1 MWSLLLFFSAVS
13 AQLGPGE
20 VTISQIT
27 YQGDGCPQGSVEA
40 IISADATVFTLLYS
54 SFVASSGP
62 GVAVS
67 ENIQQCSVIVDLN
80 HAHGYT
86 YTTLSL
92 DHRGYVSVPAGLN
105 AELSTTHFFKAKPN
119 NPNFHTVFP
128 GPYDNDYLVST
139 DNGVKERSQ
148 CGKKSRAIVNS
159 SLRLY
164 GGDTTTLAG
173 YISGDS
179 LDGNVGKTVKQSFH
193 LDWKTC

>member
-1 MWSLLLFFSAVS
+1 MLFHGLVLGAAF
-13 AQLGPGE
+13 AQLPPGE
-20 VTISQIT
+20 VTINQIT

-62 GVAVS
+62 GVALS
-67 ENIQQCSVIVDLN
+67 ENLKQCSVVVDLN

-86 YTTLSL
+86 YTALNL

-105 AELSTTHFFKAKPN
+105 AELSTTHFFKARPN

-128 GPYDNDYLVST
+128 GPYDNDYLVTSN
-139 DNGVKERSQ
+139 NGVKERSN
-148 CGKKSRAIVNS
+148 CGKKSKARVNS
-159 SLRLY
+159 SIRLY

-179 LDGNVGKTVKQSFH
+179 LDGSLQKTIQQVFH
-193 LDWKTC
+193 LDWKAC